1 MAECDRKSLRRGDPL
16 FGMETVAVTDRRAV
30 GPNAVALS
38 LAAPAGFD
46 ARPGQF
52 VKLTLTAGGEE
63 VSRFYTVSS
72 PRVIDSVEVTVEID
86 PEGDLGPRLASLEV
100 GDEIG
105 MDGPFGNAAYEGES
119 RTLTLAG
126 GPGVGPAV
134 AIAERT
140 LDDGGEAAVVYRDT
154 APIHVDRLA
163 ALRER
168 GATVLVL
175 EGGAPLTDAVAD
187 AIKGFETAPQAFVYG
202 FAPFLD
208 DATAALSA
216 AGGDAES
223 AKVESFGP
231 APGS

>member
-1 MAECDRKSLRRGDPL
+1 MVECDRKRLRRGGPPL
-16 FGMETVAVTDRRAV
+16 GMETVAVTDRRAV
-30 GPNAVALS
+30 GPDAVALS

-52 VKLTLTAGGEE
+52 VKLTLATGGED

-72 PRVIDSVEVTVEID
+72 PHVEESVEVTVEID
-86 PEGDLGPRLASLEV
+86 PEGDLGPHLAALEV

-105 MDGPFGNAAYEGES
+105 MDGPFGSAAYEGEP
-119 RTLTLAG
+119 RTLVLAG

-140 LDDGGEAAVVYRDT
+140 LDDGGEAAVVYRDEE
-154 APIHVDRLA
+154 PIHADRLA

-175 EGGAPLTDAVAD
+175 GGDAPLAEAVAD
-187 AIKGFETAPQAFVYG
+187 AIERFETAPQVFVYG

-216 AGGDAES
+216 AGADAER

-231 APGS
+231 APGT

>member
-1 MAECDRKSLRRGDPL
+1 MD
-16 FGMETVAVTDRRAV
+16 TVAVTDTRAV
-30 GPNAVALS
+30 GPDAIALS

-52 VKLTLTAGGEE
+52 VKLTADLGGET

-72 PRVIDSVEVTVEID
+72 PRVTDSLEVTVEID
-86 PEGDLGPRLASLEV
+86 PEGDLGPHLAELAV

-105 MDGPFGNAAYEGES
+105 MDGPFGNAAYEEEP
-119 RTLTLAG
+119 RTLTVAG

-140 LDDGGEAAVVYRDT
+140 LEDGGQAAVVYRDDS
-154 APIHVDRLA
+154 PIHTDRLS
-163 ALRER
+163 ALREQ

-175 EGGAPLTDAVAD
+175 GADAPLAEAVGDALAAFD
-187 AIKGFETAPQAFVYG
+187 EPPQAFVYG

-216 AGGDAES
+216 AGADTES

-231 APGS
+231 APGSGD

>member
-1 MAECDRKSLRRGDPL
+1 
-16 FGMETVAVTDRRAV
+16 METVAVTDRRAV
-30 GPNAVALS
+30 GPDAVALS

-52 VKLTLTAGGEE
+52 VKLTLAVGGEE

-72 PRVIDSVEVTVEID
+72 PHVEESVEVTVEID
-86 PEGDLGPRLASLEV
+86 PEGDLGPHLAALEA

-105 MDGPFGNAAYEGES
+105 MDGPFGSAAYEGEP
-119 RTLTLAG
+119 RTLVLAG

-140 LDDGGEAAVVYRDT
+140 LDDGGEAAVVYRDDE
-154 APIHVDRLA
+154 PIHADRLT

-168 GATVLVL
+168 GTTVLVL
-175 EGGAPLTDAVAD
+175 GGDAPLAEAVAD
-187 AIKGFETAPQAFVYG
+187 AIEGFESPPQVFVYG

-216 AGGDAES
+216 AGADAER

>member
-1 MAECDRKSLRRGDPL
+1 MD
-16 FGMETVAVTDRRAV
+16 TVAVTDRRAV
-30 GPNAVALS
+30 GPDAVALS

-46 ARPGQF
+46 ASPGQF
-52 VKLTLTAGGEE
+52 VKLTLATGGEE

-72 PRVIDSVEVTVEID
+72 PHVEDSVEVTVEID
-86 PEGDLGPRLASLEV
+86 PDGDLGPHLATLEV

-105 MDGPFGNAAYEGES
+105 MDGPFGSAAYEGEP

-140 LDDGGEAAVVYRDT
+140 LNDGGEAAVVYRDT
-154 APIHVDRLA
+154 EPLHADRLA

-175 EGGAPLTDAVAD
+175 GGDAPLADAVAD
-187 AIKGFETAPQAFVYG
+187 AVAGFEAPPKVFVYG

-216 AGGDAES
+216 AGKDADS

-231 APGS
+231 APGE

>member
-1 MAECDRKSLRRGDPL
+1 MAECDRKPLRSGALPT
-16 FGMETVAVTDRRAV
+16 GMETVAVTDRRAV
-30 GPNAVALS
+30 GPDAVALS

-46 ARPGQF
+46 ASPGQF
-52 VKLTLTAGGEE
+52 VKLTLDVGDEQL
-63 VSRFYTVSS
+63 SRFYTVSS
-72 PRVIDSVEVTVEID
+72 PRVEESLEVTVEID
-86 PEGDLGPRLASLEV
+86 PEGDLGPRLARLEV
-100 GDEIG
+100 GEEIG
-105 MDGPFGNAAYEGES
+105 LDGPFGTAAYEGEP
-119 RTLTLAG
+119 RTLVLAG

-140 LDDGGEAAVVYRDT
+140 LEDGGRAAVVYRDS
-154 APIHVDRLA
+154 APIHTDRLA

-175 EGGAPLTDAVAD
+175 DGDAPLADAVAD
-187 AIKGFETAPQAFVYG
+187 AIAGFEGSPQVFVYG

-216 AGGDAES
+216 AGGDADG

-231 APGS
+231 APGT